1 MKRPSECN
9 ETVSA
14 WISAI
19 QPSSMTRRCKPCQ
32 TRPSVHCNLLKSTF
46 YDFHWFPPPSPCL
59 FQGRPW
65 TVAPTHP
72 SLFMSFM
79 HAAFSARC
87 LQVNRLVHLPVVS
100 SCHGGHHKRDHIYG
114 AWLTATT
121 KFYVQKIRGDVYK
134 HMHVSAI
141 ALLVKDWGHYD
152 HSKNGKVSTCLQ
164 LLQNHRIVNKYTVYI
179 I

>member
-19 QPSSMTRRCKPCQ
+19 QPSPMTRRCKPCQ

-59 FQGRPW
+59 FQGHPW

-72 SLFMSFM
+72 SLFISFM

-121 KFYVQKIRGDVYK
+121 KFYVQKICL
-134 HMHVSAI
+134 HVTT
-141 ALLVKDWGHYD
+141 WW
-152 HSKNGKVSTCLQ
+152 CLQ
-164 LLQNHRIVNKYTVYI
+164 THACFSHRFVGQRLRSLRPFQEW
-179 I
+179 